1 MKNVVSHICGGL
13 GNQMFQYAAGR
24 ALSLR
29 LKVPLRLNISNF
41 FGTTPDNNARVFQLL
56 AFPNIANAISG
67 VDTNPSAAWETS
79 LLRWI
84 RLFRDRLRLP
94 HFFWP
99 HIVPE
104 PSFAYWS
111 GIEKISFPVAL
122 YGYWQCEKYFYTF
135 STQLR
140 EDLTFPPLPLGAAQE
155 IAQHIR
161 TCSNA
166 VSVHIRRGDYVS
178 NAQTQAFHGLT
189 GQDYY
194 TNALKHMDNQC
205 GKSELF
211 LFSDDPRWVKENFD
225 SHGHNA
231 TIVDLQSPDA
241 PHHDMHLMSLCRHHI
256 IANSSF
262 SWWGAWLGNDTGLT
276 IAPKRWF
283 ADINVDTSDIIPDR
297 WLQL

>member
-1 MKNVVSHICGGL
+1 MKNIVSHICGGL
-13 GNQMFQYAAGR
+13 GNQIFQYAAGR

-29 LKVPLRLNISNF
+29 LKTPMKLNTSWFINIASGCIIRTF
-41 FGTTPDNNARVFQLL
+41 ELL
-56 AFPNIANAISG
+56 SFPNIQKTISKI
-67 VDTNPSAAWETS
+67 DTKTPGPLETKA
-79 LLRWI
+79 LPWI
-84 RLFRDRLRLP
+84 RFLRDQLGVPIFLLP
-94 HFFWP
+94 R
-99 HIVPE
+99 IVPE
-104 PSFAYWS
+104 PSFAYWPD
-111 GIEKISFPVAL
+111 IKKISFPVAL
-122 YGYWQCEKYFYTF
+122 HGYWQSEKYFSEF
-135 STQLR
+135 STQLH
-140 EDLTFPPLPLGAAQE
+140 EDLIFPPLPRRAQA
-155 IAQHIR
+155 IAQRIQ

-166 VSVHIRRGDYVS
+166 VSVHIRRGDYMN

-283 ADINVDTSDIIPDR
+283 ADTNVDTSDIIPDR